1 MAERKRREARKH
13 DILEAVWSL
22 IETGGIEAVT
32 VRAIAQESGWSTGSL
47 AHYFVDKEDIL
58 TSALRLSHE
67 EIRRRRDTS
76 TAELPPAKA
85 LREFVLDNL
94 PLDERR
100 RRETILEI
108 SYWGRAVS
116 DEHTQQI
123 QRQESSVLKSHL
135 MEIIHAGVD
144 AGELEIR
151 AEEQDD
157 AAERILAL
165 IDGLS
170 LHMVLYPHRFSA
182 EQAQRIAER
191 ELASLMVQG

>member
-1 MAERKRREARKH
+1 MIKGERREARKH
-13 DILEAVWSL
+13 DILEAVWHL

-58 TSALRLSHE
+58 TSALKLSHE
-67 EIRRRRDTS
+67 EIRARRSASVKGLTPS
-76 TAELPPAKA
+76 EA
-85 LREFVLDNL
+85 LHEFMLDNL

-116 DEHTQQI
+116 DEHTRKI
-123 QRQESSVLKSHL
+123 QRQESAILKSHL
-135 MEIIHAGVD
+135 MEILSSGIKS
-144 AGELEIR
+144 GEFTIP
-151 AEEQDD
+151 AEQADD
-157 AAERILAL
+157 AAERLLAV

-170 LHMVLYPHRFSA
+170 LHMVLYQDRVGA
-182 EQAQRIAER
+182 EQAKRIADWAI
-191 ELASLMVQG
+191 ASLMAQE